1 MIVGEIKRGDEIGKS
16 PSRKYIRQACE
27 DCGEERW
34 VAFNVKRGKPASLRC
49 HSCASPG
56 NARHYK
62 GEKNPNWR
70 GRHYRMRGYVSVYLN
85 PDDFFYPM
93 ANKHHYV
100 LEHRLVMAK
109 SLNRCLLSWEVVHH
123 KGIKY
128 SIESIEN
135 KGDNR
140 IENLELLGAQG
151 KHNILVDKQ
160 MKELQRQ
167 ISILQQGLTLLE
179 AENVVLRQQL
189 NLSEI
194 RNEEP
199 V

>member
-1 MIVGEIKRGDEIGKS
+1 
-16 PSRKYIRQACE
+16 
-27 DCGEERW
+27 
-34 VAFNVKRGKPASLRC
+34 
-49 HSCASPG
+49 
-56 NARHYK
+56 
-62 GEKNPNWR
+62 
-70 GRHYRMRGYVSVYLN
+70 MRGYVSVYLN